1 MSRKIRAGI
10 IGPGNIGSDLMMKLL
25 RSDKLEVNSM
35 YGIDNDSR
43 GMRMARENGL
53 KTFDNGIDGIYDL
66 SEDER
71 PEIIFDATSAGA
83 HQHNSKVTEELGIRM
98 IDLTPAAVGPFVSP
112 SVNLDE
118 HIEQTNVNMITCGG
132 QATTPIVAA
141 INDVVPVDYAEI
153 VATISSESA
162 GPGTRANIDEFTETT
177 ADALEV
183 VGGAKKGKA
192 IIILNPAEPP
202 IIMRDTIY
210 TIVDGDFD
218 EAEVVKAIRDREKEI
233 QAYVPGYALRQD
245 PVIDGNTI
253 AVYVQV
259 EGAGDYLPVYSGN
272 LDIMTASAIGVA
284 NRIAEKMLEAE
295 EVAK

>member
-1 MSRKIRAGI
+1 
-10 IGPGNIGSDLMMKLL
+10 
-25 RSDKLEVNSM
+25 M

-53 KTFDNGIDGIYDL
+53 KTFDNGIDGIHELDE
-66 SEDER
+66 SER
-71 PEIIFDATSAGA
+71 PEILFDATSANA
-83 HQHNSKVTEELGIRM
+83 HQYNNKVAQELGIRM
-98 IDLTPAAVGPFVSP
+98 IDLTPAAIGPFVSP
-112 SVNLDE
+112 SVNLE
-118 HIEQTNVNMITCGG
+118 EFINEPNINMITCGG

-141 INDVVPVDYAEI
+141 ISDVAPVEYAEI

-177 ADALEV
+177 SKALEV
-183 VGGAKKGKA
+183 VGKARKGKA

-210 TIVDGDFD
+210 AIVEGEFD
-218 EAEVVKAIRDREKEI
+218 EAEMIESIRKKEKEI
-233 QAYVPGYALRQD
+233 QSYVPGFALRTEPQ
-245 PVIDGNTI
+245 IDGNRI

-272 LDIMTASAIGVA
+272 LDIMTASALGVA
-284 NRIAEKMLEAE
+284 ERVADYLVEADKS
-295 EVAK
+295 EVQA